1 MARPIANAPALKTAQ
16 SAQALQSTSGPGRL
30 GAAFALVG
38 RLFREK
44 PLAPPAR

>member
-16 SAQALQSTSGPGRL
+16 AAPAAPPTSGPGRL
-30 GAAFALVG
+30 GSAFALAG
-38 RLFREK
+38 RLFRDK